1 MADRL
6 QRAIAAIRADDKE
19 TGKRLLVEVIRD
31 DPRHETAWLWMSS
44 VLDSDAERR
53 FCLERVLAIN
63 PGNQLARQGLEAL
76 GAKQAPEP
84 PKTPQESEPLPTT
97 AVTPLERIIRMQ
109 QEATR
114 RCPFCAETIKAEA
127 VVCRFCN
134 RDLIARRPMAPTPP
148 APRADSP
155 SARKERA
162 IPVTLLAAVGL
173 IAIISFAGCILLTLF
188 NTPTN
193 MLSTFATPA
202 PAVVHTLPAMT
213 PSPTLTLTPAP
224 TLTPTPG
231 LSPEEL
237 EYVKTVQEALHATNL
252 AWENTQRLIGQ
263 LKDDYD
269 YWSAD
274 PDWHVQVAANLL
286 VPSVYYTKL
295 RDKVS
300 VPPAFTDA
308 HKDLLAGWEH
318 WDRAAKLALEGTNLW
333 TQGEDDQGKVA
344 ASASEVEQGQAAVMR
359 GIQEIERV
367 QASRPAPRSGR

>member
-1 MADRL
+1 MADHL

-19 TGKRLLVEVIRD
+19 TGKRLLVEAIRD
-31 DPRHETAWLWMSS
+31 DPRHEAAWLWMSS

-84 PKTPQESEPLPTT
+84 LQTPVEPEPLPTT

-114 RCPFCAETIKAEA
+114 RCPFCAETIKADA

-134 RDLIARRPMAPTPP
+134 RDLIARRPVAPTPQ
-148 APRADSP
+148 AAGAGSLL
-155 SARKERA
+155 ARKVRA

-173 IAIISFAGCILLTLF
+173 IASISFTGCMLLTLF
-188 NTPTN
+188 NTPTGV
-193 MLSTFATPA
+193 LSTLATPA
-202 PAVVHTLPAMT
+202 PAVVPTSPAMT
-213 PSPTLTLTPAP
+213 PSPTLRPTQAP
-224 TLTPTPG
+224 TLTPRPG

-252 AWENTQRLIGQ
+252 AWENTQKLLCQ

-269 YWSAD
+269 YRIAD
-274 PDWHVQVAANLL
+274 PDWHVQMAANLL
-286 VPSVYYTKL
+286 VPSVYYTQL

-300 VPPAFTDA
+300 VPPAFADA
-308 HKDLLAGWEH
+308 HRDLLIGWEH

-344 ASASEVEQGQAAVMR
+344 ASASEVEQGRAAVMR
-359 GIQEIERV
+359 GIQKIEQV
-367 QASRPAPRSGR
+367 QASR